1 MLRIDPAG
9 ATPPYEQ
16 LRSQL
21 IQQIESG
28 ELPPGSRLPAV
39 RRLASDLG
47 IAPNTVARTYR
58 ELETQ
63 GYVKTAGRR
72 GTIVSEDTSAAPALT
87 ATRDFARQLV
97 DMGIDAESAVRMLRR
112 AFAEV
117 AQR

>member
-1 MLRIDPAG
+1 M
-9 ATPPYEQ
+9 
-16 LRSQL
+16 
-21 IQQIESG
+21 
-28 ELPPGSRLPAV
+28 

-47 IAPNTVARTYR
+47 VAPNTVARTYR

-72 GTIVSEDTSAAPALT
+72 GTIVSEDTSATPALT